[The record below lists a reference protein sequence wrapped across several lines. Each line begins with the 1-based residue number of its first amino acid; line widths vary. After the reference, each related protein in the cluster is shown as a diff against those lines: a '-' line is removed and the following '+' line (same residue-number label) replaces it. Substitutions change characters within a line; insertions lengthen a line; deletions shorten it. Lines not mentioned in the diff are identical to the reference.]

1 MKRIFF
7 TILLFFAS
15 NLMFGQ
21 FVIKQ
26 DQISHP
32 IQIPLSFSGSFGEL
46 RSDHFHSGIDLRVQQ
61 KEGLPIYAA
70 DDGIVSRIKVSPV
83 GYGNALYISHAN
95 GITTVYGHLRNYNDV
110 ITKYVT
116 KQQYKRQ
123 SFAVDLFPSPFVDK
137 ISVKKGEIIG
147 YAGNTGSSG
156 GPHLHF
162 EVRNTVTERPLNP
175 LLFGVKV
182 NDIHY
187 PEIQSLKS
195 YSENKSE
202 IVNYPQSDKIF
213 KVIAVSNKKYK
224 LSTDTITLSGEY
236 SFGVKAIDR
245 MTSKNDRNGWYM
257 MEVFIDDEP
266 LFEMKMDSFSFAES
280 RYINASIDYY
290 EYDKGNGRYIVTKKL
305 PGNKFSC
312 FNTFNGNGIFN
323 FQPNNVYKVEVKIS
337 DYSEKTSV
345 LEFWVKSA
353 DDSAFVSTPN
363 IESTFTNLFLY
374 NQENKFSNDEI
385 EVVIPKGSLYQDMYF
400 ECSSTKQNTN
410 SYSDIF
416 QIHSSSVPLHKHIKV
431 GIKKHNIPEE
441 LKSKTIAVRID
452 KKNKKSSVGG
462 EFVSNGHFTFSTR
475 SFGNYALEVDTVK
488 PSISNITG
496 KNVGVLIFRVYDELS
511 GIADY
516 KGVLNGSWALVSWD
530 PKTKTMKYTYDHLV
544 KKGQNEFVLHVT
556 DKVGNKN
563 KLRVVFNN

>member
-1 MKRIFF
+1 MKK
-7 TILLFFAS
+7 TLSVVLLFFVS
-15 NLMFGQ
+15 NLLLGQ

-32 IQIPLSFSGSFGEL
+32 ITIPISFSGSFGEL
-46 RSDHFHSGIDLRVQQ
+46 RSDHFHSGVDLRVQQ
-61 KEGLPIYAA
+61 REGLPILAA

-110 ITKYVT
+110 ITEYVT
-116 KQQYKRQ
+116 KQQYRRQ
-123 SFAVDLFPSPFVDK
+123 SFAVDLFPSPFADK

-162 EVRNTVTERPLNP
+162 EVRNTITERPLNP
-175 LLFGVKV
+175 LLFGVKI

-187 PEIQSLKS
+187 PEIQSFKL

-202 IVNYPQSDKIF
+202 VANFPQSDEIF
-213 KVIAVSNKKYK
+213 KVIAVSDKKYK
-224 LSTDTITLSGEY
+224 LPADTITLSGEY

-245 MTSKNDRNGWYM
+245 MTSKNDRNGWYK
-257 MEVFIDDEP
+257 MEVIIDDEP
-266 LFEMKMDSFSFAES
+266 LFEMKMDSFSFDES

-290 EYDKGNGRYIVTKKL
+290 EYEKGNGRYIITKKL
-305 PGNKFSC
+305 PGNVLSI

-323 FQPNNVYKVEVKIS
+323 FQPNNIYKVEIKIS
-337 DYSEKTSV
+337 DYSDKTSV
-345 LEFWVKSA
+345 LEFWVKGA
-353 DDSAFVSTPN
+353 DESVFVSTPN
-363 IESTFTNLFLY
+363 IESTFTNLFSY

-385 EVVIPKGSLYQDMYF
+385 EVTIPKGALYQDIYF
-400 ECSSTKQNTN
+400 DHSSTKQNAN
-410 SYSDIF
+410 SFSDVF
-416 QIHSSSVPLHKHIKV
+416 QIHRPYVPLHKNITIDIKQN
-431 GIKKHNIPEE
+431 NIPDK
-441 LKSKTIAVRID
+441 LKSKAVAVRID

-462 EFVSNGHFTFSTR
+462 EFTKNGYFTFTTR
-475 SFGNYALEVDTVK
+475 SFGNFALEIDTVK
-488 PSISNITG
+488 PSISNVTG
-496 KNVGVLIFRVYDELS
+496 KNAGVLIFKVYDELS

>member
-1 MKRIFF
+1 MKR
-7 TILLFFAS
+7 TLSVVLLFFVS
-15 NLMFGQ
+15 NLLLGQ

-32 IQIPLSFSGSFGEL
+32 ITIPISFSGSFGEL

-61 KEGLPIYAA
+61 REGLPILAA

-95 GITTVYGHLRNYNDV
+95 GVTTVYGHLRNYNDV
-110 ITKYVT
+110 ITEYVT
-116 KQQYKRQ
+116 KQQYQKQ
-123 SFAVDLFPSPFVDK
+123 SFAVDLFPSPFADK

-162 EVRNTVTERPLNP
+162 EVRNSVTERPLNP
-175 LLFGVKV
+175 LLFGIKV
-182 NDIHY
+182 NDIYY
-187 PEIQSLKS
+187 PEIQSLKL

-202 IVNYPQSDKIF
+202 VANFPQSDEIF
-213 KVIAVSNKKYK
+213 KVIAVSDKKYK
-224 LSTDTITLSGEY
+224 LPADTITLSGEY

-245 MTSKNDRNGWYM
+245 MTSKNDRNGWYK
-257 MEVFIDDEP
+257 MEVIIDDEP
-266 LFEMKMDSFSFAES
+266 LFEMKMDSFSFDES

-290 EYDKGNGRYIVTKKL
+290 EYEKGNGRYIVTKKL
-305 PGNKFSC
+305 PGNKLSC
-312 FNTFNGNGIFN
+312 FNTFGGNGIFN
-323 FQPNNVYKVEVKIS
+323 FQPNNTYKVEIKIS
-337 DYSEKTSV
+337 DYSDKTSV
-345 LEFWVKSA
+345 LEFWVKGA
-353 DDSAFVSTPN
+353 DESAFVSTPN
-363 IESTFTNLFLY
+363 IESTFTNLFSY

-385 EVVIPKGSLYQDMYF
+385 EVIIPKGALYQDIYF
-400 ECSSTKQNTN
+400 EHSSTKQNAN
-410 SYSDIF
+410 SFSDVF
-416 QIHSSSVPLHKHIKV
+416 QIHKPHVPLHKNITIDIKQN
-431 GIKKHNIPEE
+431 NIPDK
-441 LKSKTIAVRID
+441 LKSKAVAVRID

-462 EFVSNGHFTFSTR
+462 EFTKNGYFTFTTR
-475 SFGNYALEVDTVK
+475 SFGNYALEIDTVK
-488 PSISNITG
+488 PSISNVTG
-496 KNVGVLIFRVYDELS
+496 KNAGVLIFKVYDELS